1 MMKIFAEGHMP
12 NSSVKGKAKG
22 FREFP
27 DLGVWFSRQDSTSY
41 WLCGPWATPVVLRMS
56 YSKQAILHLPM

>member
-22 FREFP
+22 FCEFP
-27 DLGVWFSRQDSTSY
+27 EPGVWFSRQDSASY
-41 WLCGPWATPVVLRMS
+41 WLCRPWATPVILGVS
-56 YSKQAILHLPM
+56 YSKQPFYIFPR